1 MSAMAL
7 LAGVTVV
14 DLSTRVPARLASRLL
29 SDLGATV
36 MRPSS
41 ILVDG
46 PELGAETQSR
56 DAYTALLDRGKVA
69 LQAQSVDDVWA
80 ALSGA
85 DAVVLDEGSPD
96 VWALFESMPDSRPGT
111 VTVTP
116 FGGTGRRSGW
126 RGGDLIAQASGGL
139 LRITGDADRQPMPL
153 PPDVTHGVMGVQVAI
168 ALVSIVRSRRL
179 GTVDDIDLSVQD
191 GVVGILEGAVTPAQ
205 MAGTVRERMG
215 TMHPSVHGI
224 GLQHTRDGRWVLFG
238 TCPRPAM
245 WDSLADVLGRPD
257 WSANERWLDA
267 RLRREDSTEVD
278 DAAAPTIEALDVG
291 DFYGPMLARGVPVG
305 VVNEL
310 HQVLN
315 WDQIVEREF
324 IDVIDG
330 PEGRRDRAP
339 GVVPRLASDNLSAD
353 DNTTTTTTKSGA
365 PR

>member
-1 MSAMAL
+1 VSALAL
-7 LAGVTVV
+7 LDGVTVV

-29 SDLGATV
+29 SDLGAKV
-36 MRPSS
+36 MRPTSL
-41 ILVDG
+41 LVDG
-46 PELGAETQSR
+46 PELGADSNSR
-56 DAYTALLDRGKVA
+56 RAYTSLLDRGKVELRA
-69 LQAQSVDDVWA
+69 EGVDDLWA
-80 ALSGA
+80 GLSGA

-96 VWALFESMPDSRPGT
+96 VVALLESIPDSRPGT

-116 FGGTGRRSGW
+116 FGNTGRRSGW

-153 PPDVTHGVMGVQVAI
+153 PPDVTHGVVGVQVAI
-168 ALVSIVRSRRL
+168 ALLSIVRNRRF
-179 GTVDDIDLSVQD
+179 GSVDDIDLSVQD

-224 GLQHTRDGRWVLFG
+224 GLQRTRDGQWVLFG

-245 WDSLADVLGRPD
+245 WDSLADVLGRPE

-267 RLRREDSTEVD
+267 RLRREDSVEVD
-278 DAAAPTIEALDVG
+278 ESAATTIEALDLN
-291 DFYGPMLARGVPVG
+291 DFYEPMLARGVPVG
-305 VVNEL
+305 VVNDL
-310 HQVLN
+310 QKVLS

-339 GVVPRLASDNLSAD
+339 GVVPRLASGNRKTSD
-353 DNTTTTTTKSGA
+353 TTTTKKTGA
-365 PR
+365 PI

>member
-29 SDLGATV
+29 SDLGAKV

-41 ILVDG
+41 IVVDG
-46 PELGAETQSR
+46 PELGAEPKSR
-56 DAYTALLDRGKVA
+56 AAYTSLLDHGKVE
-69 LQAQSVDDVWA
+69 LQAEGVDDLWA
-80 ALSGA
+80 GLSSA

-96 VWALFESMPDSRPGT
+96 VWALLESMPASRPGT

-116 FGGTGRRSGW
+116 FGSTGRRSGW

-139 LRITGDADRQPMPL
+139 LRITGDSDRQPMPL
-153 PPDVTHGVMGVQVAI
+153 PPDVTHGVVGVQVAI

-179 GTVDDIDLSVQD
+179 GTVNDIDLSVQD

-224 GLQHTRDGRWVLFG
+224 GLQRTRDGQWVLFG

-245 WDSLADVLGRPD
+245 WDALADVLGRPE

-267 RLRREDSTEVD
+267 RLRREDSVEVD
-278 DAAAPTIEALDVG
+278 EAAAPTIEALDLD

-305 VVNEL
+305 VVNDL
-310 HQVLN
+310 HKVLS
-315 WDQIVEREF
+315 WDQIVQREF

-330 PEGRRDRAP
+330 PEGRRDLAP
-339 GVVPRLASDNLSAD
+339 GVVPRLASGNLSAND
-353 DNTTTTTTKSGA
+353 TTTNKTGA
-365 PR
+365 PG